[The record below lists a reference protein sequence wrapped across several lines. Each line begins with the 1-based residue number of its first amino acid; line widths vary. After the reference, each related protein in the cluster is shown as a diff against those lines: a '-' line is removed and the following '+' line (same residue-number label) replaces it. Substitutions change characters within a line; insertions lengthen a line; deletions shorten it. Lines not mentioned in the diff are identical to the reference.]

1 MLYMS
6 NMPVTPVQI
15 SIDTDLLRRIDAD
28 PEAREKGRSAFIRA
42 AVRLY
47 LAAKERRELEA
58 RLVSAYDGEADAML
72 AEVADLIG
80 AQEWPE
86 S

>member
-1 MLYMS
+1 M
-6 NMPVTPVQI
+6 VARPVQV
-15 SIDTDLLRRIDAD
+15 SIDTDLLERIDAD
-28 PEAREKGRSAFIRA
+28 PEVRERGRSAFIRA

-58 RLVSAYDGEADAML
+58 RITRAYDAAADAMFE
-72 AEVADLIG
+72 EVSELIG

>member
-1 MLYMS
+1 MVYIS

-15 SIDTDLLRRIDAD
+15 SIDTELLRRIDAD
-28 PEAREKGRSAFIRA
+28 PEVREKGRSAFIRA

>member
-1 MLYMS
+1 MS
-6 NMPVTPVQI
+6 AKPVQI
-15 SIDTDLLRRIDAD
+15 SIDTDLLERIDAD
-28 PEAREKGRSAFIRA
+28 PEARDKGRSAFIRA

-47 LAAKERRELEA
+47 LAVKERRELEA
-58 RLVSAYDGEADAML
+58 RIAHAYDGEADVML
-72 AEVADLIG
+72 EEIADLIG